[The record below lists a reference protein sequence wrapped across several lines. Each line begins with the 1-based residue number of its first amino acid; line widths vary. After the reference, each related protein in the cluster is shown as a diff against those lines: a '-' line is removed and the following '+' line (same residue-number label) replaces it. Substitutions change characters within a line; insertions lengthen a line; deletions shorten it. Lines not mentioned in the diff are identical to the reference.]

1 MIGDEVAKLSVDHK
15 LFAVQTSKGKKFEG
29 KAVIIASG
37 RRARS
42 LNVPREKDLI
52 GRGVSYCATCDA
64 PLFDGMDVAVI
75 GSGNLAITAVNDL
88 TKYARKIRK
97 GCGET

>member
-1 MIGDEVAKLSVDHK
+1 MIGEEVTKLSVEHK
-15 LFAVQTSKGKKFEG
+15 LFGVRTSNGKKFRG

-42 LNVPREKDLI
+42 LNVSGEKDLI

-75 GSGNLAITAVNDL
+75 GSGNPAITAVNDL